1 MNPNNFPQNINMN
14 LNMQPIIINNNNQNI
29 YNPNIGNKNK
39 IKIPIKNKYS
49 PQSDRTKNKNK
60 NEMKNKWKQVKIND
74 IIPFENLSKL
84 DNKTI
89 LLNGIFHVFTK
100 KNLTNKQETTIKYVA
115 LTKSEIRIYR
125 SKESILFEK
134 NPLIRIS
141 LFNISKCDIYCNNN
155 PNINNFALQGKNI
168 YKFFIESVT
177 LNNMENDDKPIIIIR
192 HKTKKYESENTGNL
206 NKKKRKKMSFLKE
219 NLIENLYLKNNNSEL
234 FNKENRE
241 KNNSVIFVFSS
252 EDEKIINEWIALINF
267 LIR

>member
-1 MNPNNFPQNINMN
+1 MNQNPQNINMN
-14 LNMQPIIINNNNQNI
+14 LNMQPIIINNKYQNI
-29 YNPNIGNKNK
+29 YNSKTGNK
-39 IKIPIKNKYS
+39 KIPISNRKKS
-49 PQSDRTKNKNK
+49 QNK
-60 NEMKNKWKQVKIND
+60 NENKWKQIKIKGV
-74 IIPFENLSKL
+74 IPFEHLSKL

-115 LTKSEIRIYR
+115 LTKSEISIYR

-168 YKFFIESVT
+168 YKLFIESIT
-177 LNNMENDDKPIIIIR
+177 LNNMENDDKVKLIIS
-192 HKTKKYESENTGNL
+192 HKTKNYKNKNNGNS
-206 NKKKRKKMSFLKE
+206 NKKKRKKISFLKDH
-219 NLIENLYLKNNNSEL
+219 LIEDISLDNNNCKL
-234 FNKENRE
+234 FHKENRE
-241 KNNSVIFVFSS
+241 KNSSVIFVFSC
-252 EDEKIINEWIALINF
+252 DDKKIINDWIALINF